1 MAEVLSENEV
11 FLFRASRIVFIH
23 LNIVDPLLQFLV
35 VLLLKRVDIEDKEVA
50 VVATN
55 PSKIIMHTAA
65 EKSMTWCLLHGDG
78 LQRLSVIHMQLVT
91 FPSWKDE
98 SGFKGSSRWNKRAGP
113 IANTQILDSLKL
125 SS

>member
-1 MAEVLSENEV
+1 MAEVLSEDEV

-35 VLLLKRVDIEDKEVA
+35 ILLLKRVDIEDKEVA

-65 EKSMTWCLLHGDG
+65 EKSMT
-78 LQRLSVIHMQLVT
+78 
-91 FPSWKDE
+91 
-98 SGFKGSSRWNKRAGP
+98 
-113 IANTQILDSLKL
+113 
-125 SS
+125 